1 MTRRNRWM
9 VLRNGQAIGL
19 SPPNPLSE
27 ASARMLAE
35 VLSNETPGD
44 ELSVVEWTS
53 DQPADWNADTD
64 TVVRFRAGAE
74 VGA

>member
-1 MTRRNRWM
+1 MTRRKRWM
-9 VLRNGQAIGL
+9 VLRNGRPIGL

-27 ASARMLAE
+27 TSARMLAA

-53 DQPADWNADTD
+53 DQSADWNADTD
-64 TVVRFRAGAE
+64 TVVRFLGGVE